1 MSNEEGAVRGRR
13 AACEVESKEVFM
25 RTSVWALTMVLGL
38 AGAAAAQ
45 DGGKLDWK
53 GKGKEDPKAAMAEAK
68 RHGKAM
74 MLFFT
79 SEG

>member
-1 MSNEEGAVRGRR
+1 MRHAAVTLSVVLSLAS
-13 AACEVESKEVFM
+13 AA
-25 RTSVWALTMVLGL
+25 L
-38 AGAAAAQ
+38 AQ

-53 GKGKEDPKAAMAEAK
+53 GKGNEDPKAAMADAK

>member
-1 MSNEEGAVRGRR
+1 MRHTAYTLSLLLSLASAV
-13 AACEVESKEVFM
+13 
-25 RTSVWALTMVLGL
+25 
-38 AGAAAAQ
+38 AAQ

-53 GKGKEDPKAAMAEAK
+53 GKKEEPKAAMADAK

>member
-1 MSNEEGAVRGRR
+1 
-13 AACEVESKEVFM
+13 M
-25 RTSVWALTMVLGL
+25 RKNVWALSMFLGL
-38 AGAAAAQ
+38 ATAAVAQ

-53 GKGKEDPKAAMAEAK
+53 GKGKEEPKAVMADAK

>member
-1 MSNEEGAVRGRR
+1 
-13 AACEVESKEVFM
+13 
-25 RTSVWALTMVLGL
+25 MVLGF
-38 AGAAAAQ
+38 ATAAAAQ
-45 DGGKLDWK
+45 EGGKLDWK
-53 GKGKEDPKAAMAEAK
+53 GKGKEDPKVAMADAK

>member
-1 MSNEEGAVRGRR
+1 
-13 AACEVESKEVFM
+13 M
-25 RTSVWALTMVLGL
+25 RHTYWAISMVLGL
-38 AGAAAAQ
+38 ATAAAAQ

-53 GKGKEDPKAAMAEAK
+53 GKGKEEPKVAMAEAK

>member
-1 MSNEEGAVRGRR
+1 MRHSISAMS
-13 AACEVESKEVFM
+13 
-25 RTSVWALTMVLGL
+25 MVLAL
-38 AGAAAAQ
+38 ATAAAAQ

-53 GKGKEDPKAAMAEAK
+53 GKGKEEPKAAMADAK

>member
-1 MSNEEGAVRGRR
+1 MRH
-13 AACEVESKEVFM
+13 AAF
-25 RTSVWALTMVLGL
+25 TLTFVLGL
-38 AGAAAAQ
+38 AAVAAAQ

-53 GKGKEDPKAAMAEAK
+53 GKGKEDPKAAMADAK

>member
-1 MSNEEGAVRGRR
+1 MRHSISAMS
-13 AACEVESKEVFM
+13 
-25 RTSVWALTMVLGL
+25 MVLAL
-38 AGAAAAQ
+38 ATTAAAQ

-53 GKGKEDPKAAMAEAK
+53 GKGKEEPKAAMADAK

>member
-1 MSNEEGAVRGRR
+1 
-13 AACEVESKEVFM
+13 M
-25 RTSVWALTMVLGL
+25 RYSFLAIPMILGL
-38 AGAAAAQ
+38 ATAAAAQ
-45 DGGKLDWK
+45 DGGKLDWR
-53 GKGKEDPKAAMAEAK
+53 GKGKEEPKAAMADAK

>member
-1 MSNEEGAVRGRR
+1 MRHSLSAMS
-13 AACEVESKEVFM
+13 
-25 RTSVWALTMVLGL
+25 MVLAL
-38 AGAAAAQ
+38 ATAAAAQ

-53 GKGKEDPKAAMAEAK
+53 GKGKEEPKAAMADAK

>member
-1 MSNEEGAVRGRR
+1 
-13 AACEVESKEVFM
+13 M
-25 RTSVWALTMVLGL
+25 RHSVWTIPMILAL
-38 AGAAAAQ
+38 ASAAAAQ

-53 GKGKEDPKAAMAEAK
+53 GKKEEPKAAMAEAK
-68 RHGKAM
+68 KHGKAM

>member
-1 MSNEEGAVRGRR
+1 
-13 AACEVESKEVFM
+13 M
-25 RTSVWALTMVLGL
+25 RQGIWTVSMVLGL
-38 AGAAAAQ
+38 ASAALAQ

-53 GKGKEDPKAAMAEAK
+53 GKDTKGPKPAMADAQ

>member
-1 MSNEEGAVRGRR
+1 
-13 AACEVESKEVFM
+13 
-25 RTSVWALTMVLGL
+25 MVLGF
-38 AGAAAAQ
+38 ATVAAAQ

-53 GKGKEDPKAAMAEAK
+53 GKGKEDPKVAMADAK

>member
-1 MSNEEGAVRGRR
+1 MRH
-13 AACEVESKEVFM
+13 AAF
-25 RTSVWALTMVLGL
+25 ALSFVLGL
-38 AGAAAAQ
+38 AAVAAAQ

-53 GKGKEDPKAAMAEAK
+53 GKKEEPKVAMADAK

>member
-1 MSNEEGAVRGRR
+1 
-13 AACEVESKEVFM
+13 M
-25 RTSVWALTMVLGL
+25 RKNVWALSMLLGL
-38 AGAAAAQ
+38 ATAAAAQ

-53 GKGKEDPKAAMAEAK
+53 GKGKEEPKAAMADAK